1 MSNKPALNV
10 TDGGEAVHRLEKSFT
25 AAEKIKIL
33 LYSLVNKY
41 IKYCTLYNK
50 AYPERL
56 LPIFNEGGDKRSYH
70 TYSSIDPF
78 GVSYIFL
85 SIPLTTTTT
94 FRKTAPTT

>member
-1 MSNKPALNV
+1 MSTKPALNV

-50 AYPERL
+50 G
-56 LPIFNEGGDKRSYH
+56 NC
-70 TYSSIDPF
+70 
-78 GVSYIFL
+78 VWQ
-85 SIPLTTTTT
+85 
-94 FRKTAPTT
+94 